1 MNFFPTAL
9 ADETVVAAPTGAPD
23 PVPVTGDSTTFIFLI
38 GAMILFYFVL
48 MRPNSKRR
56 KEQQKLLDSIKPGD
70 DVLTNGGII
79 GKVVKVSDDKDILTL
94 EISENSRIKVKR
106 AYIVSPLPKGSYDE
120 SKVVAKK

>member
-9 ADETVVAAPTGAPD
+9 ADETVAAASAGAPD

-48 MRPNSKRR
+48 MRPSSKRR